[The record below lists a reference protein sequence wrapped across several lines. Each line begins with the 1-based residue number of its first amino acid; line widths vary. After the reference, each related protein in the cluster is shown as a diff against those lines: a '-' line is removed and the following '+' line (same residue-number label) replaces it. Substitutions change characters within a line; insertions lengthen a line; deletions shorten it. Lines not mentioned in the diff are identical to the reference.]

1 MVITLQIHFTSLYK
15 VARLPAP
22 ASTETLP
29 GTSPMS
35 FAKNIHSFI
44 HYYEAA
50 AQYKIQK
57 SVIIHNTHYSP
68 LLHIKNIYTAHH

>member
-1 MVITLQIHFTSLYK
+1 MMITLQIHFTSLYK

-44 HYYEAA
+44 H
-50 AQYKIQK
+50 
-57 SVIIHNTHYSP
+57 SFIITKLQHN
-68 LLHIKNIYTAHH
+68 IKYRNQW